1 MGEPALITF
10 RCTRRV
16 LKRYGWTP
24 QDATEPTGRL
34 GNWYVNLLNLGP
46 ERWVLCVSDVTL
58 LPVIVPARKDEFPHQ
73 FGAHLGFVL
82 KALEVPQHHV
92 VGEVESVADFVVSR
106 TESRQVLGVMT
117 DFANLASYHGP
128 GSDPVAL
135 ALKVAG
141 APSKPLEYQS
151 PGRRTRE
158 LFGVKG
164 RWTRLLP

>member
-1 MGEPALITF
+1 MPALITF

-24 QDATEPTGRL
+24 QDARESTSRL
-34 GNWYVNLLNLGP
+34 GDWYVNLLNLGP
-46 ERWVLCVSDVTL
+46 ERWVLCVSDRTL
-58 LPVIVPARKDEFPHQ
+58 LPVIVPARKDEFPAR
-73 FGAHLGFVL
+73 FGAYLEFVL
-82 KALEVPQHHV
+82 EALEVPRHHV
-92 VGEVESVADFVVSR
+92 VGEVESVENFVVSR

-135 ALKVAG
+135 ALKLAG

-158 LFGVKG
+158 LFGVEG
-164 RWTRLLP
+164 RWRHLLP